1 MSKDLK
7 LRIADV
13 SISLEGARQNG
24 EWEIP
29 VAYDPFL
36 WTGRQDVS
44 LRLYH
49 GIPESL
55 KGEKLFE
62 SPPIWTLY
70 RQNGAS
76 FIRIFGDELFS
87 GLESILLLTPD
98 MQEVSL
104 YFSTTA
110 AANKGPFHGPAVEL
124 LMINYLAQG
133 RGTIVHACGIERAEK
148 GILFVGES
156 GAGKSTLANMW
167 AQEAGV
173 DLLSDDRVIVRKK
186 GDRFWMYGT
195 PWHGEAAFGSPRGVP
210 VERVLFLRHG
220 QENSIK
226 EMRAIDSIS
235 RLITCSFLPHWDPQG
250 MAFSMDFFTD
260 VAAHVPCSEFTFKPD
275 RSAIE
280 FEEGTSVKI

>member
-7 LRIADV
+7 LRIAGV

-36 WTGRQDVS
+36 WTGRQDIS

-70 RQNGAS
+70 RQNGTS
-76 FIRIFGDELFS
+76 FIRIFGDQLFP
-87 GLESILLLTPD
+87 GLERTLLLTRD
-98 MQEVSL
+98 MKEASL
-104 YFSTTA
+104 YFSTPA
-110 AANKGPFHGPAVEL
+110 AANTGPFHGPAMEL

-133 RGTIVHACGIERAEK
+133 KGAIIHACGIERKGK

-173 DLLSDDRVIVRKK
+173 DLLSDDRIIVRKN
-186 GDRFWMYGT
+186 GERFWMYGT
-195 PWHGEAAFGSPRGVP
+195 PWHGDAAFASPQGVP
-210 VERVLFLRHG
+210 VERMLFLRQG
-220 QENSIK
+220 GVNSTKKIK
-226 EMRAIDSIS
+226 GVDAVS
-235 RLITCSFLPHWDPQG
+235 RLITCSFLPHWDSQG
-250 MAFSMDFFTD
+250 MAFSMDLFTD
-260 VAAHVPCSEFTFKPD
+260 LAAHIPCSEFTFKPD

-280 FEEGTSVKI
+280 FVKELTT